1 MNDKIGVSVAII
13 TKNEEDNLP
22 ACLQSL
28 SFADDIVVV
37 DSGSTDRTT
46 EIAKEFGCRVFEED
60 WKGYGPQKNS
70 AIERCKNEWVL
81 IIDADERIPIK
92 TSQVIINVLKSPTAD
107 AYSFPRRNYFHNK
120 WIKHCGW
127 WPDYTIRLVRKD
139 KGKFVNI
146 THEKWETKGI
156 VKRLDVPIEHYSY
169 KSYSD
174 MIKIMES
181 RSTEMAAELYNSGK
195 SVNILTPV
203 IHGLSMFIKIYF
215 IRLGFLEGIDGLLIS
230 LTRAGGSFLKYAKL
244 LELYRFGLTTDR
256 I

>member
-1 MNDKIGVSVAII
+1 MNDKIRVSAAII
-13 TKNEEDNLP
+13 TKNEQDNLP

-28 SFADDIVVV
+28 FFADDIVVV

-46 EIAKEFGCRVFEED
+46 EIAKEFGCRVFVED

-70 AIERCKNEWVL
+70 ALNKCRHEWAL
-81 IIDADERIPIK
+81 IIDADERIPDE
-92 TSQVIINVLKSPTAD
+92 TRQGIINVLKSPAAD
-107 AYSFPRRNYFHNK
+107 AYSFPRKNYLHNK

-127 WPDYTIRLVRKD
+127 WPDDSIRLVRKD
-139 KGKFVNI
+139 KGTFVNL
-146 THEKWETKGI
+146 THEKWQTKGI
-156 VKRLDVPIEHYSY
+156 VKRLDVPIEHYVF

-174 MIKIMES
+174 MVKIMQS
-181 RSTEMAAELYNSGK
+181 RSTHMAAELYNSGK
-195 SVNILTPV
+195 TVKPMTSV

-215 IRLGFLEGIDGLLIS
+215 IQLGFLEGIDGLVIA

-244 LELYRFGLTTDR
+244 LELQRLGPTTDR